1 MWKKSRNGIRKL
13 GRSLG
18 RRCSRYAGKMSPG
31 ARRPPRPDYLA
42 LACRALNELLR
53 LQRRMAKE
61 DPHIFGPHSSQY
73 LLDTFEMEREE
84 QEWEAA
90 LRRAYGPPAP
100 GQPEHISPPLDRP
113 LLS

>member
-1 MWKKSRNGIRKL
+1 
-13 GRSLG
+13 
-18 RRCSRYAGKMSPG
+18 MSPG

-42 LACRALNELLR
+42 LACRALNELLC

-61 DPHIFGPHSSQY
+61 DPHIFGLHSSQY

-90 LRRAYGPPAP
+90 LCRTYGPPAP
-100 GQPEHISPPLDRP
+100 GQPEHISTLWTDRYYP
-113 LLS
+113 EPNQRRLFLKWFHEKYP